1 MTSNELFLTLTS
13 YEDFDKNREKLRDLQ
28 WNDEIRQHAK
38 KILTV
43 KRAANPNLHED
54 YFIKKEK

>member
-1 MTSNELFLTLTS
+1 MTSNELFLMLTS

-28 WNDEIRQHAK
+28 WNDKIRQHAK
-38 KILTV
+38 KILAV
-43 KRAANPNLHED
+43 KGKANPNIHED

>member
-13 YEDFDKNREKLRDLQ
+13 YEAFDKNREKLRDLQ
-28 WNDEIRQHAK
+28 WNDEIRQHAE

-43 KRAANPNLHED
+43 KGAANPNFHED
-54 YFIKKEK
+54 YFIKKQK